1 MVELLH
7 KPGALADAMVVFKR
21 GRLNLTWIESF
32 PYREAK
38 GEYVFFVDFEG
49 HGEDPKVKKTIKSL
63 EAICDAVTP
72 LGSYPVSA
80 TSEE

>member
-1 MVELLH
+1 MSH
-7 KPGALADAMVVFKR
+7 TPGALADVLNIFKSNKV
-21 GRLNLTWIESF
+21 NLTWIESF

-49 HGEDPKVKKTIKSL
+49 HSEDPKVKKTITGLDK
-63 EAICDAVTP
+63 ICDAVTP